1 MDNLKSQRTTVKRI
15 PDRGK
20 YDTKTINA
28 IIDEA
33 MICHVGFVFNEIPYV
48 IPTIHARND
57 KTLYLHGSAASRMLK
72 ALDRSNLC
80 VTMTLMDGIVLA
92 RSLFHHS
99 MNYRSVVLLGEGRIV
114 DEKEE
119 KLTALKAVSDHLIP
133 ERWEDARKPS
143 EKEMNATTVVA
154 IRIEEASAKIR
165 TGPPG
170 DDEEDYALPV
180 WAGVMPIYQSKGEL
194 IPDPRLDPGIVMPDY
209 LKRS

>member
-1 MDNLKSQRTTVKRI
+1 M
-15 PDRGK
+15 
-20 YDTKTINA
+20 Y
-28 IIDEA
+28 
-33 MICHVGFVFNEIPYV
+33 
-48 IPTIHARND
+48 
-57 KTLYLHGSAASRMLK
+57 
-72 ALDRSNLC
+72 
-80 VTMTLMDGIVLA
+80 
-92 RSLFHHS
+92 
-99 MNYRSVVLLGEGRIV
+99 
-114 DEKEE
+114 
-119 KLTALKAVSDHLIP
+119 IP

-194 IPDPRLDPGIVMPDY
+194 IPDPRLDPGIVMPEY